1 MCVKSRRKQNKLTVA
16 TGRTAYI
23 GIGSNLG
30 KRRYNIRRAVDGIRR
45 LENVADVVVSSIFVS
60 EPWGYE
66 SANKYFNVVAKV
78 VFDADIEPL
87 WLLDR
92 LQEIER
98 GICKASHRD
107 ADGNYID
114 RRIDIDI
121 IAIDDLVVDHPRLQ
135 VPHPLMLQRDFVMR
149 PLAEI
154 APDWRPPG
162 GGFDG

>member
-1 MCVKSRRKQNKLTVA
+1 MTMA

-30 KRRYNIRRAVDGIRR
+30 KRRYNIRRAVEGIRS
-45 LENVADVVVSSIFVS
+45 LEHVADVVVSSVMES

-66 SANKYFNVVAKV
+66 SANKYLNVVVKAA
-78 VFDADIEPL
+78 FDTDIEPL

-121 IAIDDLVVDHPRLQ
+121 IAIDNLVVDHPRLQ
-135 VPHPLMLQRDFVMR
+135 LPHPRMFERDFVLK

-154 APDWRPPG
+154 APE
-162 GGFDG
+162 

>member
-1 MCVKSRRKQNKLTVA
+1 MA

-30 KRRYNIRRAVDGIRR
+30 KRRYNIRRAVEGIRS
-45 LENVADVVVSSIFVS
+45 LEHVADVVVSSVMES

-66 SANKYFNVVAKV
+66 SANKYLNVVVKAA
-78 VFDADIEPL
+78 FDTDIEPL

-121 IAIDDLVVDHPRLQ
+121 IAIDNLVVDHPRLQ
-135 VPHPLMLQRDFVMR
+135 LPHPRMFERDFVLK

-154 APDWRPPG
+154 APEEPTNMK
-162 GGFDG
+162 

>member
-1 MCVKSRRKQNKLTVA
+1 ML
-16 TGRTAYI
+16 
-23 GIGSNLG
+23 
-30 KRRYNIRRAVDGIRR
+30 RYNIRRAVEGIRS
-45 LENVADVVVSSIFVS
+45 LEHVADVVVSSVMES

-66 SANKYFNVVAKV
+66 SANKYLNVVVKAA
-78 VFDADIEPL
+78 FDTDIEPL

-121 IAIDDLVVDHPRLQ
+121 IAIDNLVVDHPRLQ
-135 VPHPLMLQRDFVMR
+135 LPHPRMFERDFVLK

-154 APDWRPPG
+154 APE
-162 GGFDG
+162 

>member
-1 MCVKSRRKQNKLTVA
+1 ME
-16 TGRTAYI
+16 TGRTAFI
-23 GIGSNLG
+23 GIGANIG
-30 KRRYNIRRAVDGIRR
+30 KRRYNIRRAVDDIRG
-45 LENVADVVVSSIFVS
+45 LDHVADVVVSSIFVS

-78 VFDADIEPL
+78 VFDANIEPL

-135 VPHPLMLQRDFVMR
+135 VPHPLMFQRDFVMR

-154 APDWRPPG
+154 APDWRPPSCG
-162 GGFDG
+162 KDG

>member
-1 MCVKSRRKQNKLTVA
+1 MA

-30 KRRYNIRRAVDGIRR
+30 KRRYNIRRAVEGIRS
-45 LENVADVVVSSIFVS
+45 LEHVADVVVSSVMES
-60 EPWGYE
+60 KPWGYE
-66 SANKYFNVVAKV
+66 SANKYLNVVVKAA
-78 VFDADIEPL
+78 FDTDIEPL

-121 IAIDDLVVDHPRLQ
+121 IAIDNLVVDHPRLQ
-135 VPHPLMLQRDFVMR
+135 LPHPRMFERDFVLK

-154 APDWRPPG
+154 APE
-162 GGFDG
+162 

>member
-1 MCVKSRRKQNKLTVA
+1 MA

-30 KRRYNIRRAVDGIRR
+30 KRRYNIRRAVEGIRS
-45 LENVADVVVSSIFVS
+45 LEHVVDVVVSSVMES

-66 SANKYFNVVAKV
+66 SANKYLNVVVKAA
-78 VFDADIEPL
+78 FDTDIEPL

-121 IAIDDLVVDHPRLQ
+121 IAIDNLVVDHPRLQ
-135 VPHPLMLQRDFVMR
+135 LPHPRMFERDFVLK

-154 APDWRPPG
+154 APE
-162 GGFDG
+162 

>member
-1 MCVKSRRKQNKLTVA
+1 MA

-78 VFDADIEPL
+78 VFDVDIEPL

-149 PLAEI
+149 PLEEI
-154 APDWRPPG
+154 APDWQPPKR
-162 GGFDG
+162 

>member
-1 MCVKSRRKQNKLTVA
+1 MA

-30 KRRYNIRRAVDGIRR
+30 KRRYNIRRAVEGIRG
-45 LENVADVVVSSIFVS
+45 LEHVADVVVSSVMES

-66 SANKYFNVVAKV
+66 SANKYLNVVVKAA
-78 VFDADIEPL
+78 FDTDIEPL

-121 IAIDDLVVDHPRLQ
+121 IAIDNLVVDHPRLQ
-135 VPHPLMLQRDFVMR
+135 LPHPRMFERDFVLK

-154 APDWRPPG
+154 APE
-162 GGFDG
+162 

>member
-1 MCVKSRRKQNKLTVA
+1 MA

-30 KRRYNIRRAVDGIRR
+30 KRRYNIRRAVEGIRS
-45 LENVADVVVSSIFVS
+45 LEHVADVVVSSVMES

-66 SANKYFNVVAKV
+66 SANKYLNVVVKAA
-78 VFDADIEPL
+78 FDTDIEPL

-121 IAIDDLVVDHPRLQ
+121 IAIDNLVVDHPRLQ
-135 VPHPLMLQRDFVMR
+135 LPHPRMLERDFVLK

-154 APDWRPPG
+154 APE
-162 GGFDG
+162 

>member
-1 MCVKSRRKQNKLTVA
+1 MA

-30 KRRYNIRRAVDGIRR
+30 KRRYNIRRAVEGIRS
-45 LENVADVVVSSIFVS
+45 LEHVADVVVSSVMES

-66 SANKYFNVVAKV
+66 SANKYLNVVVKAA
-78 VFDADIEPL
+78 FDTDIEPL

-121 IAIDDLVVDHPRLQ
+121 IAIDNLVVDHPRLQ
-135 VPHPLMLQRDFVMR
+135 LPHPRMFERDFVLK

-154 APDWRPPG
+154 APE
-162 GGFDG
+162 